1 MLHRTARYLLA
12 AIQGI
17 IGWEWFMS
25 GGNKLFSGQFP
36 QGLAGTLNDG
46 IKNNPNGWYVSILQH
61 AIIPNSIFWGYL
73 IEWTEIIIGIVL
85 IGSAL
90 LLLTRPRMPG
100 EPQHRMGV
108 LYCIATIIAAAMGA
122 FQNINFHFW
131 MGGWVI
137 PTFDPSA
144 PFNEG
149 VDLDALLPL
158 FFLTIIIANF
168 ALIQQLTGKK
178 LFRRRTAQLSPEAT
192 LAAPVTVAEG
202 VAGQ

>member
-25 GGNKLFSGQFP
+25 GSNKLFSGQFP
-36 QGLAGTLNDG
+36 QGLANTLNKG
-46 IKNNPNGWYVSILQH
+46 IADNPNGWYVSILQH
-61 AIIPNSIFWGYL
+61 VIIPNSVFWGYL
-73 IEWTEIIIGIVL
+73 IEWTEIMIGLVL
-85 IGSAL
+85 IGSAI

-108 LYCIATIIAAAMGA
+108 IYCIATIIAAATGA

-137 PTFDPSA
+137 PTFDPAS

-158 FFLTIIIANF
+158 FFLTIIIANI
-168 ALIQQLTGKK
+168 ALIQDLTGKK
-178 LFRRRTAQLSPEAT
+178 LFRRKASSQSADVVATPTTAWRA
-192 LAAPVTVAEG
+192 
-202 VAGQ
+202 

>member
-36 QGLAGTLNDG
+36 QGLADILNKG
-46 IKNNPNGWYVSILQH
+46 IVDNPNGWYVSILQH
-61 AIIPNSIFWGYL
+61 AIIPSSIFWGYA
-73 IEWTEIIIGIVL
+73 IEWTEIMIGLVL
-85 IGSAL
+85 IGSAVL
-90 LLLTRPRMPG
+90 LLSGPRMPG
-100 EPQHRMGV
+100 EPQHRLGV
-108 LYCIATIIAAAMGA
+108 IYCIATIAAAAMGA

-137 PTFDPSA
+137 PTFDPGT

-158 FFLTIIIANF
+158 FFLTIIVANI
-168 ALIQQLTGKK
+168 ALIQDLTGKK
-178 LFRRRTAQLSPEAT
+178 LFRRKARSQSAEVVATPGDAQDPS
-192 LAAPVTVAEG
+192 AAPR
-202 VAGQ
+202 